1 MENKDPITTPPQP
14 IVVAHKIELCRGCGK
29 DFIQNP
35 ADIYS
40 AKYYR
45 CPKCTDDKALIR
57 SIMYSCTIS

>member
-1 MENKDPITTPPQP
+1 MENKEPITTPP
-14 IVVAHKIELCRGCGK
+14 IAVANQIEQCRGCGK

-35 ADIYS
+35 VDQYS

-45 CPKCTDDKALIR
+45 CSDCTNDEALMR